1 MACQG
6 PFLVSLECRAF
17 PMALDENLVTSRSS
31 VLITFLLTEEA
42 GVMGE
47 DGLSFHGTVSH
58 KSYSRE
64 SI

>member
-1 MACQG
+1 
-6 PFLVSLECRAF
+6 
-17 PMALDENLVTSRSS
+17 MALDGNLVTSRSS

-47 DGLSFHGTVSH
+47 DGLSFHGAMSH
-58 KSYSRE
+58 ESYSRE